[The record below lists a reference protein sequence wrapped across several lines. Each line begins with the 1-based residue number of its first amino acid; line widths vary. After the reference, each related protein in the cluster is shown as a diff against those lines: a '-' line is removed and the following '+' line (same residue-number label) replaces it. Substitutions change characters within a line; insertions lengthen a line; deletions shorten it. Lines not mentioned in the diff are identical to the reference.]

1 MPLVETLPVGA
12 GCAQWDVWGTLAR
25 IVVTDPA
32 RLDAAVELVR
42 DELAAVDAACSRF
55 RPDSEIH
62 AVVRAG
68 GEPLRVSERLAALV
82 SAALYAAEQ
91 SDGDV
96 DPTIGLAMCALGY
109 DRDFSDVVNRVRHDG
124 LPVQVFPAPDWRAVH
139 LAGQE
144 LTVPAGVLLDLGAT
158 AKAWAADRC
167 AALVA
172 KLCGTGVLVALGGD
186 IATAGPAPIPDGDPV
201 DASLRAGGWRV
212 RVQDGPRE
220 PGCTIVL
227 PAGAALATSS
237 TIARAWRLQ
246 GRTVHHILD
255 PRTGNAAQRVWR
267 TASVAAYSCIEA
279 NTLSTA
285 AIVRGSAAPRWL
297 ASLGAPARLVAVD
310 GRVSTLGAW
319 PDEPIGIG
327 PAQRRTERAA

>member
-12 GCAQWDVWGTLAR
+12 GCAQWDAWGTQAR

-42 DELAAVDAACSRF
+42 DELAAVEAACSRF
-55 RPDSEIH
+55 RPDSEVH
-62 AVVRAG
+62 AVIRAG
-68 GEPLRVSERLAALV
+68 GEPIRVSERLAALV
-82 SAALYAAEQ
+82 SAALYAAKQ

-96 DPTIGLAMCALGY
+96 DPTIGLAVCALGY
-109 DRDFSDVVNRVRHDG
+109 DRDFSEVVNRVGHDG
-124 LPVQVFPAPDWRAVH
+124 LRMQAFPAADWRAVR
-139 LAGQE
+139 LAGRE

-172 KLCGTGVLVALGGD
+172 YQCRTGVLVALGGD
-186 IATAGPAPIPDGDPV
+186 IATAGPAPEPDGESPAD
-201 DASLRAGGWRV
+201 SLRGGAWRV

-220 PGCTIVL
+220 PGCTIML

-237 TIARAWRLQ
+237 TIARAWQWR
-246 GRTVHHILD
+246 GRNVHHILD
-255 PRTGNAAQRVWR
+255 PRTGNAAPPVWR
-267 TASVAAYSCIEA
+267 TASVAAYNCVEA

-285 AIVRGSAAPRWL
+285 AIVRGTAAPRWL
-297 ASLGAPARLVAVD
+297 ASLGAPARLVAAD
-310 GRVSTLGAW
+310 GRVRTLGTW
-319 PDEPIGIG
+319 PDESTGTDAVAG
-327 PAQRRTERAA
+327 QTERAA